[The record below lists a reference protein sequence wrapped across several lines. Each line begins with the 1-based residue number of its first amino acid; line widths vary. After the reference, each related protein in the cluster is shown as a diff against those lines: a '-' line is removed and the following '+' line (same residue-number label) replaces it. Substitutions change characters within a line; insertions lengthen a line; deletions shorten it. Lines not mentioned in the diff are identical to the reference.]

1 MLIITN
7 KKYEVEET
15 IKALDEEGHPVYE
28 FIMALTGEEL
38 SRVNN
43 ILLDK
48 ELIDMGKKQAKYDVL
63 SDEYEQLSKEMEEKA
78 IKNQEEFENIVF
90 KEHKAPFKEKVGDY
104 KYLEMVEMVF
114 NYFWKAFIEKKTQ
127 QVSSMTSD
135 LRKIGN
141 N

>member
-1 MLIITN
+1 MLTITN

-15 IKALDEEGHPVYE
+15 IKAIDEEGQPVYE

-38 SRVNN
+38 KRVNE

-48 ELIDMGKKQAKYDVL
+48 ELVDMGKKQAKLEVL
-63 SDEYEQLSKEMEEKA
+63 SDEYEQLEKDMITKA
-78 IKNQEEFENIVF
+78 LENQEEFENIVF

-114 NYFWKAFIEKKTQ
+114 NFFWKAFIDKKTT
-127 QVSSMTSD
+127 QVSTMTSD

>member
-1 MLIITN
+1 MLTITN

-15 IKALDEEGHPVYE
+15 IKAIDEEGQPVYE

-38 SRVNN
+38 QRVNE
-43 ILLDK
+43 IILDK
-48 ELIDMGKKQAKYDVL
+48 DLIDMGKKQAKLDVL
-63 SDEYEQLSKEMEEKA
+63 SDEYNQLEQEMTEKA
-78 IKNQEEFENIVF
+78 LKNQEEFENIVF
-90 KEHKAPFKEKVGDY
+90 KEHKAPFKEKIGDY

-114 NYFWKAFIEKKTQ
+114 NFFWKAFIDKKTS

-141 N
+141 S

>member
-1 MLIITN
+1 MLVITN

-15 IKALDEEGHPVYE
+15 IKAVDEEGQPVYE

-38 SRVNN
+38 QRVNE

-48 ELIDMGKKQAKYDVL
+48 DLIDMGKKQAKLDVL
-63 SDEYEQLSKEMEEKA
+63 SDEYNQLEQEMTDKA
-78 IKNQEEFENIVF
+78 LKNQEEFENIVF

-114 NYFWKAFIEKKTQ
+114 NFFWKAFIDKKTS
-127 QVSSMTSD
+127 QVSSMTTD
-135 LRKIGN
+135 LRKLGN
-141 N
+141 S

>member
-1 MLIITN
+1 MLVITN

-15 IKALDEEGHPVYE
+15 IKAVNEEGQPVYE

-38 SRVNN
+38 QRVNE
-43 ILLDK
+43 IILDK
-48 ELIDMGKKQAKYDVL
+48 DLIDMGKKQAKLDVL
-63 SDEYEQLSKEMEEKA
+63 SDEYNQLEQEMTEKA
-78 IKNQEEFENIVF
+78 LKNQEEFENIVF
-90 KEHKAPFKEKVGDY
+90 KEHKAPFKEKIGDY

-114 NYFWKAFIEKKTQ
+114 NFFWKAFIDKKTS

-141 N
+141 S